1 MGKSGTIFGI
11 FTLLIAIGAL
21 GVGIYQ
27 IMLPA
32 GGTTIYCETKEEKF
46 YIITSTYEV
55 LPNLNITYTTTT
67 GDSVLLE
74 FSCQL
79 SIELYGSST
88 KVSIKFEIDGLPP
101 TPDTEIEAIVMDPH
115 IYTYVP
121 FIMRHHV
128 ESSSAGSHIVKVLIK
143 IDDTGTTS
151 FVDFCVLTATIY

>member
-1 MGKSGTIFGI
+1 MGKSGTILGI

-27 IMLPA
+27 IVLPPE
-32 GGTTIYCETKEEKF
+32 GTTIYCTTREEKF

-55 LPNLNITYTTTT
+55 VPNLNITYTTKA

-79 SIELYGSST
+79 SVELYGSST
-88 KVSIKFEIDGLPP
+88 KVSIKFEIDGMPP
-101 TPDTEIEAIVMDPH
+101 TPDTEIESIVMDPH
-115 IYTYVP
+115 AYTLASFV
-121 FIMRHHV
+121 MRHHV
-128 ESSSAGSHIVKVLIK
+128 ESSSEGSHIVKVLTK